1 MARRKR
7 HRRPI
12 SLLRLCL
19 LALLSFGLVLQ
30 PLFAAVGEL
39 HELAHD
45 PTGTHAVLDGGDAA
59 KDSSAKGDPTKDA
72 GDKSDPSGLHLL
84 LEYAHCCGQMPLS
97 PWPAIASAT
106 VFPAVGDPPQ
116 AEPQLPLQARAFI
129 PFRPPIVA

>member
-1 MARRKR
+1 MVRHKR
-7 HRRPI
+7 HRRSI

-19 LALLSFGLVLQ
+19 LALLSLGLVLQ
-30 PLFAAVGEL
+30 PLLAAVGEL

-45 PTGTHAVLDGGDAA
+45 PTGTHAVLDGGDVA
-59 KDSSAKGDPTKDA
+59 KDGPAKDA
-72 GDKSDPSGLHLL
+72 GDKSDPSSLHLL

-97 PWPAIASAT
+97 AWPAVASAT
-106 VFPAVGDPPQ
+106 VFPVIADPPQ

>member
-19 LALLSFGLVLQ
+19 LALLSLGLALQ
-30 PLFAAVGEL
+30 PLLAAVGEL

-45 PTGTHAVLDGGDAA
+45 PTGTHAVLDGGDVAKDGAA
-59 KDSSAKGDPTKDA
+59 KNDPAKDA
-72 GDKSDPSGLHLL
+72 GDKSDPSSLHLL

-97 PWPAIASAT
+97 AWPAVASTT
-106 VFPAVGDPPQ
+106 VFPVIGDPPQ